1 MWKGVIHKK
10 KEGEI
15 MLEVC
20 VISTVLLTI
29 TLMFLVLIRLSM
41 KGKNTTVTDIIAIIM
56 IVSQMFAIVT
66 IWTLYQYVG

>member
-1 MWKGVIHKK
+1 
-10 KEGEI
+10 